1 MFNIAPQYIVFPFLG
16 ESNGTEGGGA
26 LRRETKKRDL
36 SWINGWLKGMST
48 KGAMYI
54 IANCLRIEFGD
65 VYPDQLDKS
74 AGDYRNKDGGYWVLP
89 FREVVNLGLENR
101 IIND

>member
-1 MFNIAPQYIVFPFLG
+1 LFSCLQ

-26 LRRETKKRDL
+26 LGRKTKNRDL
-36 SWINGWLKGMST
+36 SWIIGWLKDMST

-65 VYPDQLDKS
+65 IYPGQLVKS
-74 AGDYRNKDGGYWVLP
+74 ADDYLDKDGGYWVLP
-89 FREVVNLGLENR
+89 FREVVNLGLDNR
-101 IIND
+101 IIDD